1 MKWIDSL
8 VIILMV
14 LALLFLCLILYSV
27 VRVASKISRNEE
39 NNLYAIKAQTEDE
52 SRGIK
57 EDNHESAIRN

>member
-57 EDNHESAIRN
+57 EDNHE

>member
-14 LALLFLCLILYSV
+14 FAMLFLCLILYSV

-39 NNLYAIKAQTEDE
+39 NNPYAIKAQTEDE

-57 EDNHESAIRN
+57 EDNHE

>member
-52 SRGIK
+52 SRGTK
-57 EDNHESAIRN
+57 EDNHE